1 MAARTWDAAEGRRK
15 VTMIPRIALLL
26 FLAGWCSLGAQ
37 AGTLPRDQVAAD
49 AKWLFH
55 LDVDALVGT
64 ELGKFFAREFI
75 DPQAAKVAG
84 NLRRSFGIEFD
95 WRQIHAITAY
105 GLDFRE
111 PEKANG
117 VLLVRSDLD
126 VPAALE
132 QVLEKLAAAG
142 GGGDAAPLRKV
153 QDTPFPIFCFQDSIY
168 GAPVGKDKDL
178 FAVARSVSQ
187 LEKAARVIE
196 GKAPNIASSDRL
208 PLRPGQPAGFLTVA
222 IADAA
227 AAGAGLPPQARVLK
241 EARGLQLIAG
251 EKADKV
257 FINAALDAKDAEV
270 AEQLQQTLLGA
281 IALAKLSDVDNKDLK
296 DLQQLAQTAKV
307 GGNQKTVT
315 LDLQVPVSDVI
326 DKVGKTQK
334 KRRG

>member
-1 MAARTWDAAEGRRK
+1 MAARTWDAAEGRPNM
-15 VTMIPRIALLL
+15 TMIPRSSLLL
-26 FLAGWCSLGAQ
+26 FLAAWCTLGAQ
-37 AGTLPRDQVAAD
+37 AGTLPREHVAAD
-49 AKWLFH
+49 AKWLLH

-64 ELGKFFAREFI
+64 ELGKFIAREFI
-75 DPQAAKVAG
+75 DPQANKLAAG
-84 NLRRSFGIEFD
+84 LRGPFGIEFD
-95 WRQIHAITAY
+95 WHQIHAITAY
-105 GLDFRE
+105 GMDFRD

-132 QVLEKLAAAG
+132 QVMEKLAEAG
-142 GGGDAAPLRKV
+142 GGGRAPLRKV
-153 QDTPFPIFCFQDSIY
+153 QDAPFPIYCFQDSIY
-168 GAPVGKDKDL
+168 GAPVGKDL
-178 FAVARSVSQ
+178 FAVARSASQ
-187 LEKAARVIE
+187 LEKAARVVE

-241 EARGLQLIAG
+241 EARGLQLVAG

-281 IALAKLSDVDNKDLK
+281 IAFAKLSDVDNKDL
-296 DLQQLAQTAKV
+296 QQLAQAAKV

-326 DKVGKTQK
+326 DKVGKTHK